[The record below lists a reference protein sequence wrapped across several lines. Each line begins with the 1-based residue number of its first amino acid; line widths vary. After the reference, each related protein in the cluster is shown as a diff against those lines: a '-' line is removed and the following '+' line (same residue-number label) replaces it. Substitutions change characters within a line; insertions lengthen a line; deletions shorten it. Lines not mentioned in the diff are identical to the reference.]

1 MYNQII
7 QSNMANLSVAV
18 HPASRLRRSP
28 YVGII
33 SEQHFHDD
41 LEFLYVRS
49 GCLKCISNN
58 VTYMVKP
65 GDIIFINSRIPHATE
80 SAEPYTSIDM
90 IQFET
95 SNFSS
100 DAVSGISKYLSRFIN
115 INKAPV
121 VIFKADDEKNAE
133 LSLFL
138 EAIFDE
144 YIEKKPSYEL
154 YIKANILNIIAFLS
168 RHDYLTDSSIFFDE
182 KNIEKVLPALNYIDE
197 HYDEQ
202 ITLEDLSRVLNLN
215 PSYFCRLFKKATNST
230 FVEYLNFVRVC
241 KSEKKL
247 SSSKESIA
255 EISLNLGFS
264 SVSYFN
270 KVFKN
275 IKGCTPTEYKKS
287 KYALQ

>member
-1 MYNQII
+1 MYNQIV
-7 QSNMANLSVAV
+7 QSNMSNISVAV
-18 HPASRLRRSP
+18 HPSRPYKKSH
-28 YVGII
+28 YVGKI
-33 SEQHFHDD
+33 SDQHFHDD
-41 LEFLYVRS
+41 LEFLYITS
-49 GCLKCISNN
+49 GTFKCVSNN
-58 VTYMVKP
+58 VTYIAHKE
-65 GDIIFINSRIPHATE
+65 DIVFINSRIPHATE
-80 SAEPYTSIDM
+80 CLEPYTSYDM
-90 IQFET
+90 IQFDT

-100 DAVSGISKYLSRFIN
+100 DTISGFSKYLSRFIN

-121 VIFKADDEKNAE
+121 VVFKSDWEHTKELKMYLDGIFT
-133 LSLFL
+133 
-138 EAIFDE
+138 E

-154 YIKANILNIIAFLS
+154 YIKSNVLNIIAFLS
-168 RHDYLTDSSIFFDE
+168 RYDYLTDSSIFFDE
-182 KNIEKVLPALNYIDE
+182 KNIEKVMPALNYIDE

-202 ITLEDLSRVLNLN
+202 ITLEELSGVLNLN

-287 KYALQ
+287 KYASL

>member
-1 MYNQII
+1 MYNQIV
-7 QSNMANLSVAV
+7 QSNMSNISVAV
-18 HPASRLRRSP
+18 HPSSRCKKSP
-28 YVGII
+28 YVGKI
-33 SEQHFHDD
+33 SDQHFHDD
-41 LEFLYVRS
+41 LEFLYIAS
-49 GCLKCISNN
+49 GTFKCVSNN
-58 VTYMVKP
+58 VTYIANK
-65 GDIIFINSRIPHATE
+65 GDVIFINSRIPHATE
-80 SAEPYTSIDM
+80 SLGPYTSTDM
-90 IQFET
+90 IQFDT

-100 DAVSGISKYLSRFIN
+100 DTMSGLSKYLSRFIN

-121 VIFKADDEKNAE
+121 VVFKSASEHTKELKMYLDGIFT
-133 LSLFL
+133 
-138 EAIFDE
+138 E
-144 YIEKKPSYEL
+144 YIDKKPSYEL
-154 YIKANILNIIAFLS
+154 YIKSNVLNIIAFLS
-168 RHDYLTDSSIFFDE
+168 RYDYLTDSSIFFDE
-182 KNIEKVLPALNYIDE
+182 KNIEKVMPALNYIDE

-202 ITLEDLSRVLNLN
+202 ITLEELSTVLNLN

-230 FVEYLNFVRVC
+230 FVEYLNFVRIC

-287 KYALQ
+287 KYAIQ

>member
-1 MYNQII
+1 MYNEIV
-7 QSNMANLSVAV
+7 QSNMSNISVAV
-18 HPASRLRRSP
+18 HPSSRCKKSP
-28 YVGII
+28 YVGKI
-33 SEQHFHDD
+33 SDQHFHDD
-41 LEFLYVRS
+41 LEFLYIAS
-49 GCLKCISNN
+49 GTFKCVSNN
-58 VTYMVKP
+58 VTYIANK
-65 GDIIFINSRIPHATE
+65 GDVIFINSRIPHATE
-80 SAEPYTSIDM
+80 SLEPYTSADM
-90 IQFET
+90 IQFDT

-100 DAVSGISKYLSRFIN
+100 DTMSGISKYLSRFIN

-121 VIFKADDEKNAE
+121 VVFKSTSEHTKELKMYLDGIFT
-133 LSLFL
+133 
-138 EAIFDE
+138 E
-144 YIEKKPSYEL
+144 YIDKKPSYEL
-154 YIKANILNIIAFLS
+154 YIKSNVLNIIAFLS
-168 RHDYLTDSSIFFDE
+168 RYDYLTDSSIFFDE
-182 KNIEKVLPALNYIDE
+182 KNIEKVMPALNYIDE

-202 ITLEDLSRVLNLN
+202 ITLEELSSVLNLN

-230 FVEYLNFVRVC
+230 FVEYLNFVRIC

-287 KYALQ
+287 KYAAL